1 MTKNLPTCQLL
12 WATDSV
18 FNTKNNRLG
27 GCGGMS
33 PIDSGMGIFNPQ
45 FGVTAWGG
53 GALLKEGHLQVR
65 LEGSEPL
72 AILELG
78 KQEPQLHS
86 ERLSQKTKR

>member
-1 MTKNLPTCQLL
+1 
-12 WATDSV
+12 
-18 FNTKNNRLG
+18 
-27 GCGGMS
+27 MS
-33 PIDSGMGIFNPQ
+33 PIDSGMGIFSAQ

-53 GALLKEGHLQVR
+53 GALLKEDHLQVR

-86 ERLSQKTKR
+86 ERLSQKTKRRKLSTDSSTFLTPGMRKMKPGDDSD